1 METPKLSVTIIT
13 FNEEEN
19 IRDCLES
26 VKWADEIIVV
36 DSFSTDKTV
45 EICNEYTEKVLQR
58 KWPGF
63 LKQKHFA
70 QEQATG
76 DWILNLDADER
87 LSLEAATEIKKEILN
102 GTPDVDGFVF
112 HRQSYY
118 LGRWIKHGG
127 WYPDAK
133 LRLIRK
139 DSGRW
144 SGESLHEKLV
154 CDGKVK
160 RLNGKILHYVYRD
173 IAHQLETVDS
183 FSRISADIW
192 LKKGKRFKLFL
203 LLTKPPISFLTTY
216 IWKGGILDGIPGFII
231 SVITSY
237 YVFLKYAKLWE
248 LRKNQQPTA

>member
-1 METPKLSVTIIT
+1 MNTPKLSVTIIT
-13 FNEEEN
+13 FNEESN

-26 VKWADEIIVV
+26 IQWADEIIVV
-36 DSFSTDKTV
+36 DSNSTDNTV
-45 EICNEYTEKVLQR
+45 SICREYTDQIILR
-58 KWPGF
+58 DWPGF
-63 LKQKHFA
+63 LRQKQFA
-70 QEQATG
+70 QEQAKG
-76 DWILNLDADER
+76 EWILNLDADER
-87 LSLEAATEIKKEILN
+87 LSPEASDEIKKEIIN
-102 GTPDVDGFVF
+102 GTPDADGFVF
-112 HRQSYY
+112 PRQSYY

-139 DSGRW
+139 ESGRW

-160 RLNGKILHYVYRD
+160 RLSGRILHHVYRD

-192 LKKGKRFKLFL
+192 MEKGKRFNLFL
-203 LLTKPPISFLTTY
+203 FLAKPPISFITTY
-216 IWKGGILDGIPGFII
+216 FWKGGILDGIPGFII

-248 LRKNQQPTA
+248 LRRSQQPPA

>member
-1 METPKLSVTIIT
+1 MGTPKLSITIIT
-13 FNEEEN
+13 FNEEKN

-26 VKWADEIIVV
+26 IKWADEIIVV
-36 DSFSTDKTV
+36 DSFSTDRTV
-45 EICNEYTEKVLQR
+45 EICKKYTQKVIQR
-58 KWPGF
+58 KWSGF
-63 LKQKHFA
+63 LKQKKFA

-76 DWILNLDADER
+76 EWILNLDADER
-87 LSLEAATEIKKEILN
+87 LSPEAATEIKKEIIN
-102 GTPDVDGFVF
+102 STPDVNGFVF

-139 DSGRW
+139 DSGSW
-144 SGESLHEKLV
+144 HGESLHEKLV
-154 CDGKVK
+154 CNGKVK
-160 RLNGKILHYVYRD
+160 YLKGKILHYVYRD
-173 IAHQLETVDS
+173 ISHQLETVDS

-192 LKKGKRFKLFL
+192 LKKGKRFKLLL
-203 LLTKPPISFLTTY
+203 LLTKPSISFLTTY
-216 IWKGGILDGIPGFII
+216 IWKGGILDGMPGLII

-248 LRKNQQPTA
+248 LQKN